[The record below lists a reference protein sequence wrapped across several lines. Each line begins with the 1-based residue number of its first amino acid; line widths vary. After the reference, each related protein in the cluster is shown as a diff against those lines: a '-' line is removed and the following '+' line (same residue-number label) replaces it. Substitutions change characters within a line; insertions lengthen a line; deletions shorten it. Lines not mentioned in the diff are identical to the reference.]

1 MTLLCIKLCT
11 ESMHAAR
18 EGADAAGA
26 ALQIPAGE
34 QKTVRFCYWAFLGFD
49 IAVLFNVFG
58 SLCALCAL
66 GPGAGRLPAFFLS
79 ACYACAGIP
88 GAWILWYAACP
99 SQCSSISVSLPACLL
114 LRHIAP
120 VQACEGLSLHNICLR
135 MLQKALA
142 VGR

>member
-1 MTLLCIKLCT
+1 MPVQGLAFSAGFAVALPAIWCKAAPVTLLCIKLCT
-11 ESMHAAR
+11 ESMHTAR

-88 GAWILWYAACP
+88 GAWILW
-99 SQCSSISVSLPACLL
+99 
-114 LRHIAP
+114 
-120 VQACEGLSLHNICLR
+120 
-135 MLQKALA
+135 
-142 VGR
+142 